1 MQFEHMNLK
10 NRKNITNSRV
20 PFSSVTLIVTVLI
33 GQTAFATDGEI
44 YKTISD
50 DGSTLFT
57 DKPTGNSTTL
67 APLEPN
73 ILTISAPA
81 KKDVQNAENDDGN
94 ETEPADS
101 PAITVT
107 SVRITNPRNEQTI
120 INPRGPILISIAT
133 GPDNGMP
140 EGHTAEIKMDG
151 KIVSSGEGT
160 LLSIPPPDRGTHT
173 IEAVVLNSSGTVQAI
188 SQKVTVHVKRSTV
201 RREE

>member
-10 NRKNITNSRV
+10 NRKSVTNSRV
-20 PFSSVTLIVTVLI
+20 LFSSVAMLITVLF

-50 DGSTLFT
+50 DGATLFT
-57 DKPTGNSTTL
+57 DKPVGNSTTL

-73 ILTISAPA
+73 ILTNTTRAQDSQ
-81 KKDVQNAENDDGN
+81 DAENDDGN
-94 ETEPADS
+94 ESEPADS

-133 GPDNGMP
+133 GPDYGMP
-140 EGHTAEIKMDG
+140 EGYTAEIKMDG
-151 KIVSSGEGT
+151 KVVSSGEGT

-188 SQKVTVHVKRSTV
+188 SQKVTVHVKRSVV
-201 RREE
+201 RKEE